1 MLGSRPVTRTRHAQT
16 AVAAVAWT
24 SAASVASTSVASTR
38 RAVASTSVASALA
51 AVLAAAAGCSGEAAE
66 APDATELAS
75 AALQVAAP
83 GAEHRAEQARA
94 RVDALVAAPG
104 PGPLLAALAQGHADA
119 RALLGPHRLHY
130 RASFS
135 LTPEQPARPVV
146 DEPIQQEQ
154 QVVDEL
160 DLAWGSGPEDPVRM
174 HLSQKTDKGEGR
186 EVIILDEQVYTRA
199 AHRGWRSRALDS
211 ELHGL
216 WLDEAQH
223 CVHDLVELAAPAL
236 AVEVQDAGEELVL
249 TLRRA
254 GAQDP
259 AQIAAGFGREWRQR
273 AEITEIEGSVTLAK
287 ATGLWRAAELRVK
300 YVVRDALDRPQAGE
314 SRLSARV
321 EALPAAQIEITAP
334 SGADPVPERVRLE
347 LERQRLLGG
356 LAGS

>member
-1 MLGSRPVTRTRHAQT
+1 MLGSRPVTRPRTAPSAGSLQRSVF
-16 AVAAVAWT
+16 AVA
-24 SAASVASTSVASTR
+24 
-38 RAVASTSVASALA
+38 L
-51 AVLAAAAGCSGEAAE
+51 LAAAPAACSDEAS
-66 APDATELAS
+66 APDATSLAS

-94 RVDALVAAPG
+94 RADALVATPG
-104 PGPLLAALAQGHADA
+104 PRALLAALAQSHADA

-135 LTPEQPARPVV
+135 LTPTQPARPVV

-154 QVVDEL
+154 AVVDEL
-160 DLAWGSGPEDPVRM
+160 DLAWGSGPKDPVRM

-186 EVIILDEQVYTRA
+186 EVIILDEQVYTRR
-199 AHRGWRSRALDS
+199 AHRGWQTRALDS

-223 CVHDLVELAAPAL
+223 SVHDLVELAAPAL
-236 AVEVQDAGEELVL
+236 AVEVQESGEELKVV
-249 TLRRA
+249 LRRSEA
-254 GAQDP
+254 ADP
-259 AQIAAGFGREWRQR
+259 ALIAAGMGREWRQ
-273 AEITEIEGSVTLAK
+273 ATEIAEIEGSVTLTR
-287 ATGLWRAAELRVK
+287 ATGLWRAAELRVRFT
-300 YVVRDALDRPQAGE
+300 VRDVQGRAQAGE
-314 SRLSARV
+314 SRLSATLV
-321 EALPAAQIEITAP
+321 AAPAEQVVITAP

>member
-1 MLGSRPVTRTRHAQT
+1 MLGSRPVTRPRP
-16 AVAAVAWT
+16 
-24 SAASVASTSVASTR
+24 
-38 RAVASTSVASALA
+38 ALA
-51 AVLAAAAGCSGEAAE
+51 ASSRPLAAALVSTFMLASRRFAISAVALTGAALAACSGEPAA
-66 APDATELAS
+66 AVDATSLAS

-94 RVDALVAAPG
+94 LADALVAAPG
-104 PGPLLAALAQGHADA
+104 PGALLAALAQGHADA

-135 LTPEQPARPVV
+135 LTPTQPARPVV

-154 QVVDEL
+154 AVVDEL
-160 DLAWGSGPEDPVRM
+160 DLAWGSGAKDPVRM

-186 EVIILDEQVYTRA
+186 EVIILDEQVFTRG
-199 AHRGWRSRALDS
+199 AHRGWQTRTLDS

-223 CVHDLVELAAPAL
+223 SVHDLVELAAPAL
-236 AVEVQDAGEELVL
+236 AIEVEEAGEELKVK
-249 TLRRA
+249 LRRSEA
-254 GAQDP
+254 PDP
-259 AQIAAGFGREWRQR
+259 ALIAAGINREWRQR
-273 AEITEIEGSVTLAK
+273 TEITEIEGSITLAR
-287 ATGLWRAAELRVK
+287 ATGLWRAAELRVRF
-300 YVVRDALDRPQAGE
+300 VVSDVQGRAQAGE
-314 SRLSARV
+314 SQLSASLV
-321 EALPAAQIEITAP
+321 ALPAEQVVITAP